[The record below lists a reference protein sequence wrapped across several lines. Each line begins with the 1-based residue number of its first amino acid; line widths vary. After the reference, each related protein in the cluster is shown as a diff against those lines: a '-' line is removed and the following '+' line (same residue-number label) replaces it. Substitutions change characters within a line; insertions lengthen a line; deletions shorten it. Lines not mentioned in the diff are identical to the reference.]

1 MMLRRWVFTRRTVI
15 VPAPLFLAA
24 LLAVSCGDGRR
35 PVFPVHGQVF
45 VDDKPTPEALVI
57 FHPVNDPDPRAPR
70 PIARVAADG
79 GFSPTTYKTGD
90 GAPAGEYDV
99 TISWV
104 KEVDNQNVPK
114 EEQKPPRNLL
124 PERYAK
130 AETSGLRVQIKAERN
145 ELPPFRLTRK

>member
-1 MMLRRWVFTRRTVI
+1 MTAPPALRLRI
-15 VPAPLFLAA
+15 VAIRSSLFLTA

-35 PVFPVHGQVF
+35 PVFPVHGQVLYE
-45 VDDKPTPEALVI
+45 DKPTPEALVI

-79 GFSPTTYKTGD
+79 GFSPTTYKAGD
-90 GAPAGEYDV
+90 GAPVGEYNV
-99 TISWV
+99 TITWV
-104 KEVDNQNVPK
+104 KEVDNQNVAK
-114 EEQKPPRNLL
+114 EDQKPPQNLL
-124 PERYAK
+124 PDRYGK